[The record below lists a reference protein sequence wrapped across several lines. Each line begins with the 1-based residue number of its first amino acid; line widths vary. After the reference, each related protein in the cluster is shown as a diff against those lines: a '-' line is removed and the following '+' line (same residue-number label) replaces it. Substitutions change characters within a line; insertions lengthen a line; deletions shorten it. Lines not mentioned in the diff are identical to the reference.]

1 MMKPNEF
8 LICLD
13 AGHGGMRS
21 GMGPE
26 KYVTYPS
33 KCYQHKVG
41 KFHSYGWFFE
51 GVFNRSLANYLHQYL
66 EDYGFMVKKIYE
78 PINDTSLNKRCQ
90 LAIAYSSLAKHTVL
104 VSIHGNAATT
114 TARGWEIFT
123 SPGQTKS
130 DLLATC
136 IGEQVK
142 IATPEWKHR
151 HDFLDGDLDR
161 EERFTMLTGVP
172 IPSILSENGF
182 FTNYQDA
189 SMMIDISFQ
198 QSIAKAHAK
207 GISCRVTSLGIC
219 SYDVTKFYKI

>member
-1 MMKPNEF
+1 MKPSEF

-13 AGHGGMRS
+13 AGHGGMRN
-21 GMGPE
+21 GTGPE
-26 KYVTYPS
+26 RYVTYPS

-66 EDYGFMVKKIYE
+66 EDYGFTVKKIYE
-78 PINDTSLNKRCQ
+78 PVNDTPLNKRCQ
-90 LAIAYSSLAKHTVL
+90 LAISYSSIAKHSIL
-104 VSIHGNAATT
+104 VSIHGNAATP

-142 IATPEWKHR
+142 TATPEWTHR
-151 HDFLDGDLDR
+151 YDFIDGDLDR
-161 EERFTMLTGVP
+161 EARFTMLTGTP
-172 IPSILSENGF
+172 MPSVLSENGF
-182 FTNYQDA
+182 FTNYSDA

-198 QSIAKAHAK
+198 QTMAKAHAK
-207 GISCRVTSLGIC
+207 GILNYAVQQG
-219 SYDVTKFYKI
+219 VEWE

>member
-172 IPSILSENGF
+172 MPSVLSENGF

-207 GISCRVTSLGIC
+207 GILNYAVQQG
-219 SYDVTKFYKI
+219 VEWE